1 MTSILDGEIAE
12 RPNRAGYPMTAA
24 EARGI
29 IRDMEREVPSA
40 TKRRK
45 MASFYAKNIAGK
57 LSPEA
62 VEVYRAY
69 AAGA

>member
-1 MTSILDGEIAE
+1 MLNGPIAI

-40 TKRRK
+40 ASRRK
-45 MASFYAKNIAGK
+45 MASFYARNIAGK

-62 VEVYRAY
+62 VAVYQAY
-69 AAGA
+69 ALS

>member
-1 MTSILDGEIAE
+1 
-12 RPNRAGYPMTAA
+12 MTAP

-40 TKRRK
+40 ARRRK
-45 MASFYAKNIAGK
+45 MAAFYATNILGK

-62 VEVYRAY
+62 VAVYAEY
-69 AAGA
+69 SAS